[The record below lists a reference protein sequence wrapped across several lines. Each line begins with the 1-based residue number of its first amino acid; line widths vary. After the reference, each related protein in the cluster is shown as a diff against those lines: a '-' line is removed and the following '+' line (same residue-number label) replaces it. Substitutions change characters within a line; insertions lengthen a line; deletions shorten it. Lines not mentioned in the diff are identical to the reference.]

1 MRILLGW
8 TVVMFW
14 NDLEQFG
21 DRPALIDH
29 TGTTIDYATLAA
41 LADGAGF
48 GDHLRGLVLMEMS
61 NDAPSLIAYLGALRA
76 GHAVILTNAG
86 KADALTALADRYRP
100 DLQWRTDGG
109 IVRQATASIQP
120 LHDELAIMLSTSG
133 STGSAKLV
141 KLSAGAV
148 EANARSIADYLGI
161 VADDRAITSLPPAY
175 SYGLSVI
182 NSHLASG
189 AAIILTDLSVSEPGF
204 AQLMARERATSMA
217 GVPYT
222 YELIEASGLLEAL
235 PASMRTLTQAGGR
248 LAPERIERVRLA
260 AERQG
265 VRFFVMYG
273 QTEATARMAYVPPE
287 QLARFPDCIGQPI
300 PGGRFELCDPDSGAP
315 TEQAGELVYHG
326 ANIMMGYAESRDDL
340 RHGSQLDRLVTGD
353 LAELAAPGI
362 YRITGRK
369 SRFLKIFGLRLA
381 LDEIEHE
388 ALRRG
393 WTAAATGDDTR
404 VVVAVAG
411 DGDHEALALGLA
423 KRFGL
428 PASRLVTVPFAAI
441 PRLAN
446 GKVDFPAIA
455 AAAPT
460 PAAGIDPGQ
469 DPLEAYATLLARLAR
484 KPQVDEQ
491 TSFAAVGGDSLNYI
505 EASILLEQTFGDV
518 PPGWESMSLHQL
530 GELAGSIDDL
540 TRPMVKPSLDT
551 RYIQILR
558 SIAIILVVM
567 AHTATV
573 FVVSTTAA
581 NNDPISYFPLRHVNA
596 VFIVVAGF
604 LFQYLLN
611 GFEYRS
617 YLRVKAQTVILPY
630 LIISIPAII
639 LYLIGFKDPASLD
652 APGWVQGRVGL
663 TVYMLLTG
671 THLGPLWFI
680 PMIVLIYLLAP
691 LFRAIDARPVLY
703 WAAPL
708 LLVLS
713 YFVGRSADDSNPV
726 QALIFYLPAYL
737 IGMAACRYRNRL
749 MPVLAR
755 WWPLLLLA
763 IFIPDALALK
773 SSPYEAV
780 TLLSKV
786 IFCFGLLGGVARIAK
801 RVPRWFDHIG
811 EMSFGIYFVHGYV
824 VGVLLILVKK
834 LHLALHGFAEFAVAS
849 LGVVAVS
856 VLAVMAVKLVFG
868 GRSRWIIGA

>member
-1 MRILLGW
+1 MYPFSL
-8 TVVMFW
+8 TVMMFW
-14 NDLEQFG
+14 KDLERFG
-21 DRPALIDH
+21 ERPALINH
-29 TGTTIDYATLAA
+29 TGATINYATLAA
-41 LADGAGF
+41 LADGVGF
-48 GDHLRGLVLMEMS
+48 SDHLRGLVLMEMR
-61 NDAPSLIAYLGALRA
+61 NDAPSLVAYIGALRA

-86 KADALTALADRYRP
+86 KVDTLAGLADRYRP
-100 DLQWRTDGG
+100 DLLWRTDGG
-109 IVRQATASIQP
+109 IARQATASIQP
-120 LHDELAIMLSTSG
+120 LHDKLAIMLSTSG

-141 KLSAGAV
+141 KLSADAV

-182 NSHLASG
+182 NSHFAAG

-217 GVPYT
+217 GVPYI

-260 AERQG
+260 AERQN

-273 QTEATARMAYVPPE
+273 QTEATARIAYVPPE

-300 PGGRFELCDPDSGAP
+300 PGGRFELCDPDSGALV
-315 TEQAGELVYHG
+315 ERAGELVYYG

-340 RHGSQLDRLVTGD
+340 RHSAELTRLVTGD
-353 LAELAAPGI
+353 LAELAAPGM

-381 LDEIEHE
+381 LDEIENE

-411 DGDHEALALGLA
+411 DGEHEALASGLA
-423 KRFGL
+423 ERFGL
-428 PASRLVTVPFAAI
+428 PASCLVTVHFAAI
-441 PRLAN
+441 PRLVN

-455 AAAPT
+455 AAAPAP
-460 PAAGIDPGQ
+460 PAAVDLGQ

-491 TSFAAVGGDSLNYI
+491 TSFAEVGGDSLNYI
-505 EASILLEQTFGDV
+505 EASILLEQTFGDI
-518 PPGWESMSLHQL
+518 PPGWERLSLRQL
-530 GELAGSIDDL
+530 GELAGSIDAL
-540 TRPMVKPSLDT
+540 TQPVVKPSLDT

-558 SIAIILVVM
+558 SIAIVLVVM

-573 FVVSTTAA
+573 FVVSSTTSD
-581 NNDPISYFPLRHVNA
+581 NDPISYFPLRHVNA
-596 VFIVVAGF
+596 VFIIVAGF

-611 GFEYRS
+611 GFTYRS

-630 LIISIPAII
+630 VIISIPAII
-639 LYLIGFKDPASLD
+639 LYLIGFKDPASLN
-652 APGWVQGRVGL
+652 APAWVHGRVEL
-663 TVYMLLTG
+663 TAYMLLTG

-691 LFRAIDARPVLY
+691 LFKAVDRWPVFY
-703 WAAPL
+703 WATPL
-708 LLVLS
+708 LLMLS

-726 QALIFYLPAYL
+726 QALVFYLPTYL

-749 MPVLAR
+749 MPLLAR
-755 WWPLLLLA
+755 WWPVLLLA
-763 IFIPDALALK
+763 IFIPDALVLK
-773 SSPYEAV
+773 GSSYEAV

-786 IFCFGLLGGVARIAK
+786 VFSLGLLGGVACVAK
-801 RVPRWFDHIG
+801 RVPRWLDHIG

-824 VGVLLILVKK
+824 VGVLLILIKK
-834 LHLALHGFAEFAVAS
+834 LHLAPHGFGEFAAAS
-849 LGVVAVS
+849 LAVVAIS
-856 VLAVMAVKLVFG
+856 VLAVMLVKLVCG
-868 GRSRWIIGA
+868 GRSRWVIGA